1 MGSVSEL
8 CGMESTE
15 EKKEAAKETVEVQP
29 TAQSLRDI
37 LKQAFKA
44 GDEAAQ
50 RQYDFLKMAEELGE
64 EPKETEAVDESA
76 AEIAMEEGPDV
87 VGEEPEEDEG
97 ETELIEELIR
107 AISDPT
113 ELSDEDENATLMAA
127 EAVENAEKEAGIN
140 APTVADYLSMRM
152 GW

>member
-8 CGMESTE
+8 CGVSPRPA
-15 EKKEAAKETVEVQP
+15 KKGTTKKAKVEP
-29 TAQSLRDI
+29 KAQSLRDI
-37 LKQAFKA
+37 LKQAFRA
-44 GDEAAQ
+44 GDDAAK
-50 RQYDFLKMAEELGE
+50 RQFDFLKMAEELGE
-64 EPKETEAVDESA
+64 EPEPADAVGEAA
-76 AEIAMEEGPDV
+76 AEVAMEEEPDV
-87 VGEEPEEDEG
+87 AVEEPMEDEG

-127 EAVENAEKEAGIN
+127 EAVENAEKEAGLN